1 MKDTGQI
8 LDIIDEFNNHILLT
22 NSIFVWFCIINM
34 FPNNVSKYGLK
45 SIHDILELRANT
57 FPPINWI

>member
-1 MKDTGQI
+1 
-8 LDIIDEFNNHILLT
+8 
-22 NSIFVWFCIINM
+22 M